1 MPRVSGLQREV
12 LALYRSVIRV
22 AREKEAAGHAGFMES
37 ARTAFRQQAEST
49 SARNFRKIEYMVRR
63 GHKQLKLLGDP
74 QVTSV
79 QMYGIVSQENGAA

>member
-1 MPRVSGLQREV
+1 MRVSGLQREV

-22 AREKEAAGHAGFMES
+22 AREKEAAGHAGFVAS

-49 SARNFRKIEYMVRR
+49 NGRNFQKVEYMVRR

-74 QVTSV
+74 QVKSV
-79 QMYGIVSQENGAA
+79 KMYGIVSEGQDGA

>member
-1 MPRVSGLQREV
+1 M
-12 LALYRSVIRV
+12 YRSVIRV
-22 AREKEAAGHAGFMES
+22 AREKEAAGHAGFLES